1 MAALLLA
8 SIECQRVLFMS
19 IVSDAWLAAPQTRR
33 PVQLAVL
40 VPVYNERP
48 MLPILHDRLRS
59 VLDGLDISY
68 EILLVDDGSS
78 DGSGQYLAELAA
90 ANPNNRAIR
99 LSRNFGK
106 EAALTAGL
114 SQTAREAVK
123 IMAAD
128 ERKSAVEG
136 K

>member
-1 MAALLLA
+1 MSFSLCFFDILLSMAALLLA

-78 DGSGQYLAELAA
+78 DG
-90 ANPNNRAIR
+90 R
-99 LSRNFGK
+99 
-106 EAALTAGL
+106 
-114 SQTAREAVK
+114 
-123 IMAAD
+123 D
-128 ERKSAVEG
+128 RKSTRLNSSH
-136 K
+136 